1 MNINYTKEEC
11 LDIINLSKELP
22 IIKNDG
28 GYANSDTI
36 NYTGWQI
43 PYHTK
48 YEWIFDRMINVL
60 TMNNNLNISN
70 YPTHIGL
77 HKYNVG
83 DKFEKHKDT
92 NKNRMW
98 AIGTNLNEEYKGG
111 DFYLYEPTYLLPKE
125 KGKIYYFE
133 SARYHEV
140 TEIIEGHRWS
150 LILFLCYH
158 HLNLE
163 KKTLI

>member
-22 IIKNDG
+22 IIKTNG
-28 GYANSDTI
+28 GYDNNNV

-48 YEWIFDRMINVL
+48 YEWIFDRMINAL
-60 TMNNNLNISN
+60 TMNNNVNVIK

-77 HKYNVG
+77 HKYDVG
-83 DKFEKHKDT
+83 DKFVKHNDT
-92 NKNRMW
+92 GKNRMW
-98 AIGTNLNEEYKGG
+98 GIGTNLNEEYKGG
-111 DFYLYEPTYLLPKE
+111 DFYLYEPTYLLPRQ

-133 SARYHEV
+133 STRYHEV
-140 TEIIEGHRWS
+140 LEIIEGQRWS
-150 LILFLCYH
+150 LILFLCVE
-158 HLNLE
+158 HLNL